1 MLYIIYSINTINRIY
16 IYIYIIKYIVQFIL
30 YYSNIYIYIYIYI
43 LLSFFFTGTD
53 NSEDS
58 KGSEGIIFY
67 STLLLQP
74 GHEH

>member
-16 IYIYIIKYIVQFIL
+16 IYISLNTSYSLYYIIV
-30 YYSNIYIYIYIYI
+30 IYIYIYI
-43 LLSFFFTGTD
+43 LLSFFFTDTD

-67 STLLLQP
+67 SILLLQP